1 MWGGLHARLS
11 IIIAPPGGVRISI
24 ATSMSVSLSVR
35 MSVFVSF
42 CPYFRSNSCVG
53 RLYLRLA
60 CSGSLAFWLRSLT
73 RVISY
78 CKKASTIADFL
89 HYFIQRY
96 GNTDRETSSYN
107 TLMQY
112 FAPSPECEV
121 ASFFFCS
128 GADHNVV
135 VAQFW
140 PPQLH
145 SGRYCYDYLSAY
157 ASCCENLMSP
167 TETEHLV
174 EFGYVVL
181 EICWLTD
188 VTDIQTRLSQNF
200 APLPGAK

>member
-121 ASFFFCS
+121 ASFFS
-128 GADHNVV
+128 VV
-135 VAQFW
+135 VQIITSLWRNFG
-140 PPQLH
+140 L
-145 SGRYCYDYLSAY
+145 R
-157 ASCCENLMSP
+157 SCTPAVTVMTIYP
-167 TETEHLV
+167 HTHR
-174 EFGYVVL
+174 VVK
-181 EICWLTD
+181 I
-188 VTDIQTRLSQNF
+188 
-200 APLPGAK
+200 